1 MFIFVG
7 GFCFLV
13 WNERMDDLDVLYL
26 NCYLDV
32 YVEVVLSIDCRVFG
46 DNVMQ
51 VMLFVRVGEW

>member
-46 DNVMQ
+46 DNVM
-51 VMLFVRVGEW
+51 